1 MYKKL
6 KELLDHNRIKYQVIM
21 HSTAYTA
28 QEIAAQAH
36 VPGSEMAKVVIVKT
50 DNGMIMTVLPASH
63 IVDLRRVKEITGAST
78 VALAEEEEYAGIMDE
93 CEPGGEP
100 PFGEFFGMKVYMST
114 VLSESSRIVFN
125 AGNHRELVSMATEDY
140 LRLVKP
146 EISSFSIKEQIGKKD
161 RHSEI

>member
-1 MYKKL
+1 
-6 KELLDHNRIKYQVIM
+6 
-21 HSTAYTA
+21 
-28 QEIAAQAH
+28 
-36 VPGSEMAKVVIVKT
+36 
-50 DNGMIMTVLPASH
+50 
-63 IVDLRRVKEITGAST
+63 
-78 VALAEEEEYAGIMDE
+78 MDE
-93 CEPGGEP
+93 CERGEP